1 MKRTP
6 GPMIPRPH
14 AEVFARCGNFLKGES
29 RMRFR
34 TSLLAMALFALNM
47 PGVSMDFF
55 LETDYGVFDT
65 ETGLHWWIGPDRNT
79 SRSEAED
86 LVAGLDGDWRMPGVE
101 ELRHLH
107 TSGVTTGNWGPFANS
122 GSRVWCTAPDEE
134 STESWYFYFDRGSED
149 WRLGDLSVNA
159 RVFAVLPAEEDQAQ

>member
-1 MKRTP
+1 LLRTP
-6 GPMIPRPH
+6 TGF
-14 AEVFARCGNFLKGES
+14 FAPVLELTKGES
-29 RMRFR
+29 RMRIR
-34 TSLLAMALFALNM
+34 GTLLLLALLTLTM
-47 PGVSMDFF
+47 PMISMDSF

-65 ETGLHWWIGPDRNT
+65 ETRLHWWIGPDRNT

-86 LVAGLDGDWRMPGVE
+86 IVAGLEGDWRMPEVE

-107 TSGVTTGNWGPFANS
+107 ASGVTTGNWGPFANS
-122 GSRVWCTAPDEE
+122 GSRVWCTAGDGE

-159 RVFAVLPAEEDQAQ
+159 RVFAVLSAEEGQAP